1 MEGTNSLP
9 QELWDHILSFL
20 TTRHD
25 VAVAALVCRDFHSIV
40 RANAQLS
47 EVLQLPIFEEVEG
60 SEVLID
66 QLDRRARFPGSY
78 ADYPSLDSKV
88 YACVRANPNATT
100 AVVHFRIDCD
110 PSEYFCLAVTTQSDY
125 AAFNKTQEGGGRVKK
140 KSKKWYSFLGSRK
153 KEEKP
158 ERPEHGLSVLF
169 PVVSW
174 LSHAEQSVRFMASYY
189 HDGDIHAHGNHAPYN
204 AKDTETAQFKKGDII
219 SVQVGLRDLKTA
231 TSSAPG
237 WAEVIT
243 VTETHS
249 NRRNHHDVHPYVIF
263 YKNFNMVYQPLVFPQ
278 VAGASAWPLRICP
291 FFTAKDESVQIIA
304 PPPEKL
310 PFRPLLPTAG
320 RLSPAS

>member
-1 MEGTNSLP
+1 MEGTNTLP

-47 EVLQLPIFEEVEG
+47 EVLTLPTFEEVEG

-66 QLDRRARFPGSY
+66 EIDRRARFPGSHTR
-78 ADYPSLDSKV
+78 YPSVDSKV

-100 AVVHFRIDCD
+100 AVVHFLIDCD
-110 PSEYFCLAVTTQSDY
+110 PSYYFCLAVTTQSDY
-125 AAFNKTQEGGGRVKK
+125 AAYNKTRQEAEGGGQMKK
-140 KSKKWYSFLGSRK
+140 KSKKWYSFLGLSK
-153 KEEKP
+153 KEEK
-158 ERPEHGLSVLF
+158 PEHGLSVLF
-169 PVVSW
+169 PAVSW
-174 LSHAEQSVRFMASYY
+174 LSQARQSVSFMASYY
-189 HDGDIHAHGNHAPYN
+189 HDGDIHANGNHAPFN
-204 AKDTETAQFKKGDII
+204 AKDTETAQFTKGDII
-219 SVQVGLRDLKTA
+219 TVQVGLRDLKTA
-231 TSSAPG
+231 TSSASG

-263 YKNFNMVYQPLVFPQ
+263 YKNFNMVYQPLVFPH
-278 VAGASAWPLRICP
+278 VAGASAWPLRICA

-310 PFRPLLPTAG
+310 PFCPLLPTG
-320 RLSPAS
+320 RFSPS